1 MTNFKFRVAA
11 LALVSCAYAALLA
24 CSSPSSP
31 QQVAD
36 TNPPPAAAPA
46 AAPAPEAAPEPAPPA
61 EVAKP
66 EPAKKVAAKPKP
78 KPVPAAAP
86 PAPAPVPAAAPVPVV
101 HKPPPPPPVCSD
113 CGVITSITPVNVQG
127 KGTGLGAVAGGVA
140 GIVIGNQIGAGSGK
154 TIAKIAG
161 AAGGAFVGNKVEQKA
176 RATTHYDVTVHMD
189 TGTDQVVSVQT
200 QPTLPVGAAV
210 RVVNGAVIAK

>member
-11 LALVSCAYAALLA
+11 LTLVSCAYAALLA

-86 PAPAPVPAAAPVPVV
+86 PAPAPVPAAAPVP
-101 HKPPPPPPVCSD
+101 
-113 CGVITSITPVNVQG
+113 
-127 KGTGLGAVAGGVA
+127 
-140 GIVIGNQIGAGSGK
+140 
-154 TIAKIAG
+154 
-161 AAGGAFVGNKVEQKA
+161 
-176 RATTHYDVTVHMD
+176 MD

-210 RVVNGAVIAK
+210 RVVNGAVIPK